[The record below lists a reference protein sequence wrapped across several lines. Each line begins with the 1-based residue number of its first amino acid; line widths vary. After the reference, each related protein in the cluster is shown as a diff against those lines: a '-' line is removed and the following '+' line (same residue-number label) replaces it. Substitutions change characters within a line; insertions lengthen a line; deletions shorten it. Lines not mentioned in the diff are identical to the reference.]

1 MQITLINYTQN
12 ARELLIFG
20 KNTRHLSHIGNFE
33 DIMRMD
39 DDEKQKEIDYVFS
52 TISSS
57 CEFTNYVFLLQNVTR
72 AFCLEKGSKIITKK
86 HREKKDRISPVY
98 TGTKK
103 IEDVNIGDE
112 VWSYNEK
119 TGKKEWDNVVF
130 KSKHL
135 SNNWYKVKFSNGN
148 EITMTNE
155 HPVYIV
161 GRKDKTEHV
170 PRWIPAEELKLGDQA
185 IQTMYRGYHSAVR
198 LRGKTHKENFGDE
211 NAEKMRA
218 AVSKS
223 SSKPYIERFGSIERA
238 KIEAD
243 KRTNHFK
250 GRTYEEICGKK
261 KATQLLEQRS
271 EQLKQQHKNDPEFHS
286 TCLTVLRDLWEH
298 EREFM
303 IENARLAGA
312 TSHLKNPKKQSASE
326 KKLDAFLQRNFANEF
341 MYVGDGV
348 KGVQLGFRTPD
359 FISINGK
366 KKVIELYGCWW
377 HNCKQCFPGKKRKDH
392 KYDSV
397 MHKEYGDLGYDCL
410 IIWEHEMENIVSLEN
425 KIKTFLYN
433 PDIEI
438 TKVSE
443 IQRSDITRYAY
454 NIETEKNHNFFAYGI
469 LTHNTHQLV
478 RHRVGTSFAQE
489 SLRVSPQE
497 NFSYFIPDGIESDA
511 FQVRL
516 YEVGMA
522 NIQESYNLLLGKG
535 ADTQDARG
543 ILPTNIC
550 TNILLGINL
559 RALSLLMET
568 RLCIRAQGEFQQTA
582 LWMKDLVLDVHPWMP
597 YRVLMPACIS
607 KGICLFPRFACP
619 LKNKYEHLKQV
630 DDKLTKEVE
639 SDWVKMIEA
648 NYSPQPKQSK

>member
-57 CEFTNYVFLLQNVTR
+57 WEFTNYVFLLQDVTR
-72 AFCLEKGSKIITKK
+72 AF
-86 HREKKDRISPVY
+86 
-98 TGTKK
+98 
-103 IEDVNIGDE
+103 
-112 VWSYNEK
+112 
-119 TGKKEWDNVVF
+119 
-130 KSKHL
+130 
-135 SNNWYKVKFSNGN
+135 
-148 EITMTNE
+148 
-155 HPVYIV
+155 
-161 GRKDKTEHV
+161 
-170 PRWIPAEELKLGDQA
+170 
-185 IQTMYRGYHSAVR
+185 
-198 LRGKTHKENFGDE
+198 
-211 NAEKMRA
+211 
-218 AVSKS
+218 
-223 SSKPYIERFGSIERA
+223 
-238 KIEAD
+238 
-243 KRTNHFK
+243 
-250 GRTYEEICGKK
+250 
-261 KATQLLEQRS
+261 
-271 EQLKQQHKNDPEFHS
+271 
-286 TCLTVLRDLWEH
+286 
-298 EREFM
+298 
-303 IENARLAGA
+303 
-312 TSHLKNPKKQSASE
+312 
-326 KKLDAFLQRNFANEF
+326 
-341 MYVGDGV
+341 
-348 KGVQLGFRTPD
+348 
-359 FISINGK
+359 
-366 KKVIELYGCWW
+366 
-377 HNCKQCFPGKKRKDH
+377 
-392 KYDSV
+392 
-397 MHKEYGDLGYDCL
+397 
-410 IIWEHEMENIVSLEN
+410 
-425 KIKTFLYN
+425 
-433 PDIEI
+433 
-438 TKVSE
+438 
-443 IQRSDITRYAY
+443 
-454 NIETEKNHNFFAYGI
+454 
-469 LTHNTHQLV
+469 THQLV

-582 LWMKDLVLDVHPWMP
+582 LCMKDLVLGVHPWMP

-607 KGICLFPRFACP
+607 KGICLFPRFNCP

-639 SDWVKMIEA
+639 YDWVKMIEA